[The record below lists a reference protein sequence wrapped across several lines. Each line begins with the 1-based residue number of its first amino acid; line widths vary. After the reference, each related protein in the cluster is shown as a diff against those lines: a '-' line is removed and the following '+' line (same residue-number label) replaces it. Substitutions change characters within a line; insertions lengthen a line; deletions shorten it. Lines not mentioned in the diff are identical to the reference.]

1 MTTVL
6 LFLSPRGKAVM
17 ASIVMVAL
25 IYIWVSLPWFYRS
38 FEHEFHAM
46 RLWLSLPPNL
56 SNAYGFRWIWGWWI

>member
-6 LFLSPRGKAVM
+6 LFLSPSGKTVM

-38 FEHEFHAM
+38 FET
-46 RLWLSLPPNL
+46 RVPR
-56 SNAYGFRWIWGWWI
+56 NAALALLAPES

>member
-46 RLWLSLPPNL
+46 RLWLSLPPE
-56 SNAYGFRWIWGWWI
+56 S